1 MAALPKSLRGRLL
14 LDGGKLRGSWFHRTV
29 VLVCQHDAQGAFGL
43 VLNRPAGTQ
52 VGEALPGELPEPL
65 KPMPLFVGG
74 PVQPGALS
82 FLHGDSFLPDG
93 SVMPGIDLGHSL
105 EQLVD
110 LATDFSVTRRLLVF
124 AGYAGW
130 SPGQLDDEVRKD
142 AWLIHPASPE
152 LIFDPSPRTLWD
164 RILREKGGLFR
175 LLADSPDDLSMN

>member
-1 MAALPKSLRGRLL
+1 MGAPKSLRGRLL
-14 LDGGKLRGSWFHRTV
+14 LDGGKLQGSWFHRTV

-52 VGEALPGELPEPL
+52 VCEALPGDLPDTLKSQPL
-65 KPMPLFVGG
+65 YVGG

-82 FLHGDSFLPDG
+82 FLHGDAFLPEG
-93 SVMPGIDLGHSL
+93 SVMAGIDLGHSL

-130 SPGQLDDEVRKD
+130 SPGQLDDEIRRD
-142 AWLIHPASPE
+142 AWLLHPATPE
-152 LIFDPSPRTLWD
+152 LVFDPNPRTLWD

-175 LLADSPDDLSMN
+175 LLADSPEDLSVN